1 MLADAQIDDVQRQ
14 MFFGIAFDVLDTSRA
29 DFLVAGDAWARCR
42 AGEAEPATFGLS
54 LMNEGGY
61 RWIAGNLIR
70 NVAALNNM
78 EMLPWDVWGVMPR
91 PGERIDDEHM
101 ELFDR
106 LAALTR
112 DPDASASELAAR
124 YRSDPG
130 SPSRPPS
137 STPSCAGTRPCRD
150 EDLAG

>member
-1 MLADAQIDDVQRQ
+1 
-14 MFFGIAFDVLDTSRA
+14 
-29 DFLVAGDAWARCR
+29 
-42 AGEAEPATFGLS
+42 
-54 LMNEGGY
+54 MNEGGY

-112 DPDASASELAAR
+112 DPDASASELAAH
-124 YRSDPG
+124 YRSDPRLTV
-130 SPSRPPS
+130 PDTVFNAVLR
-137 STPSCAGTRPCRD
+137 RD
-150 EDLAG
+150 ETVPG